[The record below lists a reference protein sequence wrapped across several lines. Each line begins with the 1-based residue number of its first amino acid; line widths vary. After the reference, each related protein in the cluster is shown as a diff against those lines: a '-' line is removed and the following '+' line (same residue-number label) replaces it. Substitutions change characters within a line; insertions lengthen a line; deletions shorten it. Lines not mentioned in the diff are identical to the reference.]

1 MFEPIIKTDLTH
13 LPKTIDTNLSE
24 LEPFISDHIE
34 QAKSL
39 VVNCDSIPD
48 CEKAEADAALLT
60 KLSKRITEFRLTWT
74 KQWQAPFEGVIS
86 KCKDYERRLAEAG
99 DDLRKK
105 AKVGR
110 DKIRTAKKDELWDLW
125 LKEWS
130 DVFGNE
136 SAGYRDR
143 FFAEMCSE
151 KTKGCWTNRGKT
163 INKCLEEMRLEINRC
178 AEAMN
183 TIRTMFANDSD
194 AIKDVAEHALEEH
207 FAIDEAIVAV
217 NNYRAQQERIAKR
230 EAEAQAKREAEAKDV
245 APAPAPAPTPT
256 ERTLVEDEPMI
267 SYVLKVTG
275 TRTNLFALRDFC
287 NAHGIT
293 VTKINN

>member
-13 LPKTIDTNLSE
+13 LPKEIDTNLSD
-24 LEPFISDHIE
+24 LEPFISDHIDR
-34 QAKSL
+34 AKSL

-60 KLSKRITEFRLTWT
+60 KLSKRIAEFRLTWT
-74 KQWQAPFEGVIS
+74 KQWQAPFEGVIA
-86 KCKDYERRLAEAG
+86 KCKDFERKLAEAG

-110 DKIRTAKKDELWDLW
+110 DKIRTAKKDQLWDLW

-130 DVFGNE
+130 DVFGKE

-163 INKCLEEMRLEINRC
+163 ENKCLEEMRLEINRC

-183 TIRTMFANDSD
+183 TIRTMFANESD

-207 FAIDEAIVAV
+207 FAMDEAIVAV

-230 EAEAQAKREAEAKDV
+230 EAESQKV
-245 APAPAPAPTPT
+245 TPAPAPAPAPSPAPT
-256 ERTLVEDEPMI
+256 ERTLVEDEPVI